1 MKILQNIFRKK
12 IVNFDKVYC
21 SLRKEKCMIN
31 EWDITQTNQKNIIN
45 NKPNVAILG
54 TSAIEAHNYHL
65 PEGQDF
71 LHTDAIVKRVTK
83 ESWEKTKSV
92 ICLPTLPYGVDCNLM
107 DFPLTIHVRQST
119 LDLMIT
125 EIVSSL
131 VHHGIKKIVLIN
143 GHGGNDFAPLV
154 RQIQSDLDV
163 YMFWCNFYEIK
174 DKNNKIF
181 EKDDDHA
188 GEIETSIALALFPEL
203 VQFSQANDGAA
214 RPYKFEAL
222 EKGWIKTSRKFSRL
236 NDYCGNADPSLATAE
251 KGHKYLDFVC
261 NQISEFIVQLSQS
274 DVDEYFP
281 HKSGIF
287 NP

>member
-1 MKILQNIFRKK
+1 MNEEQFMKILQTIICKK

-21 SLRKEKCMIN
+21 SLRKEKFMIN

-65 PEGQDF
+65 PEG
-71 LHTDAIVKRVTK
+71 
-83 ESWEKTKSV
+83 
-92 ICLPTLPYGVDCNLM
+92 PYGVDCNLM

-131 VHHGIKKIVLIN
+131 VHHGIKKFVLIN

-181 EKDDDHA
+181 DKDDDHA

-203 VQFSQANDGAA
+203 VQLSQAKDGAA

-261 NQISEFIVQLSQS
+261 NQISEFIVQLSES